1 VLSHGGAA
9 TLHADGSSKGSAASG
24 VNPRDPVLTVA
35 AGTAGGRTQMLGNI
49 VYQNYISSP
58 PFAATIALIPVVI
71 MVICLTLVRRTGALD
86 LRPDDGGRAG
96 VHLRA
101 AGRHRRQLL
110 RREHGVHVAA
120 VLTSVEVGLVATTVA
135 LLLGT
140 LLAFAL
146 GRYGFFG
153 RHTLSLLVVLPI
165 ALPGIVTALAF
176 RTGFR
181 TFLGLE
187 LSIWTVATAHAAFC
201 IVVVYNNV
209 LARLRRMGATSEEA
223 SMDLGL
229 SFDEIVV
236 TLFTAPPRGPTLP
249 IWIFQNLSRPNQ
261 GPVVNVVAA
270 VLASVAPIYL
280 SQRFAGEST
289 GGDRL

>member
-1 VLSHGGAA
+1 VRNSR
-9 TLHADGSSKGSAASG
+9 SARWTFALMMLLGLAFIYVPLGVIVINSFNAST
-24 VNPRDPVLTVA
+24 VFAWPPKSFTTHWWSLTF
-35 AGTAGGRTQMLGNI
+35 GNR
-49 VYQNYISSP
+49 S
-58 PFAATIALIPVVI
+58 
-71 MVICLTLVRRTGALD
+71 VRS
-86 LRPDDGGRAG
+86 
-96 VHLRA
+96 
-101 AGRHRRQLL
+101 
-110 RREHGVHVAA
+110 A
-120 VLTSVEVGLVATTVA
+120 VLTSIEVGIVATTVA
-135 LLLGT
+135 LVLGM

-146 GRYGFFG
+146 GRYRFFG

-187 LSIWTVATAHAAFC
+187 LSIWTVAIAHATFC

-209 LARLRRMGATSEEA
+209 LARLRRMGTSPEEA
-223 SMDLGL
+223 SMDLGADTFTTFRLVTFPLMRGALVAGALLAFGL

-236 TLFTAPPRGPTLP
+236 TLFTAPPGVTTLP

-270 VLASVAPIYL
+270 VLVLASIIPIYL
-280 SQRFAGEST
+280 SQKVAGEST
-289 GGDRL
+289 AGGRI